1 MLKYAHMQKIIT
13 TLWFN
18 DNAEEAVQFYTGVFK
33 RSRIVRTTYYSE
45 AAATRLGRVPGSV
58 LSISFKI
65 ASQDFLAIN
74 GGPTVNFTPAISLL
88 VNCKSQR
95 EIDSLWKK
103 LTDGGEPEQCG
114 WLKDK
119 FGVSWQIVP
128 ASLPD
133 LMGDGR
139 EESDRV
145 FAAMLEMQKI
155 DIAALK
161 TAREAVPVSEQEEPA
176 PEADK

>member
-1 MLKYAHMQKIIT
+1 MLKCQPMQKIVT

-33 RSRIVRTTYYSE
+33 RSRIVRTTYYSL
-45 AAATRLGRVPGSV
+45 AAATRLGREAGSV

-103 LTDGGEPEQCG
+103 LTEGGTPEQCG

-119 FGVSWQIVP
+119 YGVSWQIVP

-133 LMGDGR
+133 LMGDGG
-139 EESDRV
+139 EASDQV
-145 FAAMLEMQKI
+145 FAAMLEMQKL
-155 DIAALK
+155 DIAILK
-161 TAREAVPVSEQEEPA
+161 AARDVAPSLDETPIEP
-176 PEADK
+176 E